1 MSEDLKVRDLIKRR
15 ELPDRRPLGARLA
28 QRIGARMWE
37 RPNVCFSGRLYAR
50 FGLADP
56 WDPTGPR
63 DDPDPVSLGPVA
75 VRLGE
80 KRRQPAPHLR
90 PKAPPK
96 KKAEPDPL
104 AKYRRP
110 APKPKA
116 APEPAP
122 APRPTSAPAP
132 APPAGAV
139 GEAAGPGGRAV
150 PLPVRPDLAAVQEKK
165 GIAPA
170 PRPTPRPP
178 SSPPPARVPGP
189 PGPGGGGMAG
199 QRGGLRPPMPPKAT
213 PRRKAGRMRA
223 RAVRA
228 PAPDLRSPPPPEVVE
243 IARPEASE
251 PVVVDAPVVVE
262 APPAP
267 APAPPPRRAAPTGP
281 VGLDDLFGLGQSE
294 GRVRMRRRKKEPDGD
309 D

>member
-15 ELPDRRPLGARLA
+15 ELADRRPLGARLA
-28 QRIGARMWE
+28 QRLGARMWE

-56 WDPTGPR
+56 WDPNGPR
-63 DDPDPVSLGPVA
+63 EDPDPVSLGPVA

-96 KKAEPDPL
+96 KKAAPDPL

-110 APKPKA
+110 APTPKA

-122 APRPTSAPAP
+122 APRPTTAPAP
-132 APPAGAV
+132 APPTGGTAQASSP
-139 GEAAGPGGRAV
+139 AGRAV
-150 PLPVRPDLAAVQEKK
+150 PLPVRPDLAAVQERK
-165 GIAPA
+165 GLTPA

-178 SSPPPARVPGP
+178 ATPPPARVPGP
-189 PGPGGGGMAG
+189 PGPGGGGG
-199 QRGGLRPPMPPKAT
+199 PQRGGLRPPMPPRAT
-213 PRRKAGRMRA
+213 PRRQAGRMRA

-228 PAPDLRSPPPPEVVE
+228 PAPDLSSPPPPEVVE
-243 IARPEASE
+243 LVAPSTT

-267 APAPPPRRAAPTGP
+267 APAPAPRRAAPTGP
-281 VGLDDLFGLGQSE
+281 VGLDDLFGLGQQE
-294 GRVRMRRRKKEPDGD
+294 GRVRMRRRKPDPEPEG
-309 D
+309 